1 MSARVKLAPAIKL
14 AKGVSDMTRTL
25 KIIVGVGALALAAT
39 AASAAYAQA
48 TGGDQAT
55 PKDWNYEIKD
65 GKRVP
70 KGQRQTNADGSW
82 REEIR
87 QGKCVTIKEKSAAG
101 EYKETRKCD

>member
-1 MSARVKLAPAIKL
+1 
-14 AKGVSDMTRTL
+14 MTRTW
-25 KIIVGVGALALAAT
+25 KIVLGIGVIALSAT

-48 TGGDQAT
+48 TSGGDQST
-55 PKDWNYEIKD
+55 PNSFNWEIKD

-101 EYKETRKCD
+101 EYKETRRCD

>member
-1 MSARVKLAPAIKL
+1 
-14 AKGVSDMTRTL
+14 MTRML
-25 KIIVGVGALALAAT
+25 KIVLTVAGVALAAT

-48 TGGDQAT
+48 TAGDQST
-55 PKDWNYEIKD
+55 PNSFNWEIKD

-70 KGQRQTNADGSW
+70 KGQRQINADGSW

-101 EYKETRKCD
+101 EYKETRRCD